1 MVCSIGVRIVIVHQS
16 QLLLF
21 VAEVT
26 KEFSCFLD
34 AVMPFEVMF
43 IKTKSQ

>member
-1 MVCSIGVRIVIVHQS
+1 MVHSIGVRIVLVHQL

-26 KEFSCFLD
+26 KEFSRFLD
-34 AVMPFEVMF
+34 TVMPFEVMF
-43 IKTKSQ
+43 MKTKSQ